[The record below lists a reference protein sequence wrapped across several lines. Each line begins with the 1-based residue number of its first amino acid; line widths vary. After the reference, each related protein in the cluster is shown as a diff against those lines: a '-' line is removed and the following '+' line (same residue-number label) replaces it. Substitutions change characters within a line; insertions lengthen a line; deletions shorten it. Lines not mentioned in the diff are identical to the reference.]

1 MKMVKKIMVVALCLL
16 LVLGMTACINE
27 KTQEI
32 SQRIVFSKRFL
43 GIADAYPEDWIEQI
57 NNLGADQYLEFYIN
71 EDGESVTM
79 VITPEQREFW
89 LSIVEKG
96 LGNLKRGIN
105 GINSAYS
112 IEYSEDYA
120 HMDVYYN
127 LELPATDATYY
138 VIKTEVFCIFGQLL
152 NGAEAEGWFVSCNIY
167 NSDTGKLVTSGDSD
181 TGLGYD
187 TEDWEA
193 SK

>member
-1 MKMVKKIMVVALCLL
+1 MKMMKRVICAILCL
-16 LVLGMTACINE
+16 VLAFLMTACGVKIPQE
-27 KTQEI
+27 ETQTI
-32 SQRIVFSKRFL
+32 IFSRRFL
-43 GIADAYPEDWIEQI
+43 GIADAYPEDWMEQI

-71 EDGESVTM
+71 EDGESMTM
-79 VITPEQREFW
+79 VITPQQREFW
-89 LSIVEKG
+89 LSVVEKG

-105 GINSAYS
+105 GVNSAYS
-112 IEYSEDYA
+112 IKYSEDYT

-127 LELPATDATYY
+127 LELPATDAIYY

-181 TGLGYD
+181 TGLGYN
-187 TEDWEA
+187 TEDWKA
-193 SK
+193 SE

>member
-1 MKMVKKIMVVALCLL
+1 MKMMKRVICAILCLV
-16 LVLGMTACINE
+16 LVFLMTACGTE
-27 KTQEI
+27 FSQEE
-32 SQRIVFSKRFL
+32 SQTIVFSRRFL
-43 GIADAYPEDWIEQI
+43 GIADAYPEDWMEQI

-71 EDGESVTM
+71 EDGESMTM
-79 VITPEQREFW
+79 VITPQQREFW

-105 GINSAYS
+105 GVNSAYK

-127 LELPATDATYY
+127 LELSIVEVSYY

-181 TGLGYD
+181 TGLGYN
-187 TEDWEA
+187 TEDWKA
-193 SK
+193 SE

>member
-1 MKMVKKIMVVALCLL
+1 MKMIKKVLCGILCLM
-16 LVLGMTACINE
+16 LVFGMAACGSE
-27 KTQEI
+27 VPQEETQT
-32 SQRIVFSKRFL
+32 IVFSRRFL
-43 GIADAYPEDWIEQI
+43 GIADAYPEDWMEQI
-57 NNLGADQYLEFYIN
+57 NNLGADQYVDFYIN
-71 EDGESVTM
+71 DDGESVTM

-105 GINSAYS
+105 GVNSAYS
-112 IEYSEDYA
+112 IEYSKDYT
-120 HMDVYYN
+120 HMDAYYN
-127 LELPATDATYY
+127 LELPATDAIYY

-181 TGLGYD
+181 TGLGY
-187 TEDWEA
+187 EPSDWEA